1 MKVKVKITETI
12 VKYVEV
18 DVDSL
23 CEKEILAEVSYLSNN
38 GQIDWDNFDEYEQE
52 LEVVGEVKDD
62 E

>member
-1 MKVKVKITETI
+1 MKVKVKITETT

-23 CEKEILAEVSYLSNN
+23 LEREIQAAVSYLSSD
-38 GQIDWDNFDEYEQE
+38 GQIDWDNFDEYEQK